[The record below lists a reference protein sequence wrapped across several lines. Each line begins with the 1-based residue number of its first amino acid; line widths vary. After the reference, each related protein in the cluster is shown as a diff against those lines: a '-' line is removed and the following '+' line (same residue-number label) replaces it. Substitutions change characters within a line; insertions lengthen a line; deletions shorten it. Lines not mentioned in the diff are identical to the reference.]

1 MVKKFIVIVHLII
14 FGIII
19 GGTVHLKSNDE
30 IISIV
35 TIFFT
40 GLLAL
45 QNIIHKMLD
54 TQEERTSNK

>member
-19 GGTVHLKSNDE
+19 GDTVHFKSNDE
-30 IISIV
+30 ILSLV
-35 TIFFT
+35 TIFFA

-45 QNIIHKMLD
+45 QNIVHKMLD